1 MTKTGNGGVV
11 SLKKVFD
18 VRDLSVGTNKRGEGL
33 RRVIDGK
40 GIKRM
45 IVEGLGG
52 RHSMLVS
59 SKERDQ
65 VLSFEDNEL
74 QRAVG

>member
-1 MTKTGNGGVV
+1 
-11 SLKKVFD
+11 
-18 VRDLSVGTNKRGEGL
+18 
-33 RRVIDGK
+33 
-40 GIKRM
+40 M
-45 IVEGLGG
+45 IVEGSGG